1 MTPNRSKTKD
11 LLSRG
16 FRARL
21 SQAKRRA
28 AHPRKYRKKP
38 QENGKSV
45 SSNASSSGS
54 AFLITRGG
62 RRCWILLFPFSI
74 FRIKACRSSEHAE
87 KAVSFQTIWYPV

>member
-16 FRARL
+16 FRTRL

-62 RRCWILLFPFSI
+62 RRWWIFAVPI
-74 FRIKACRSSEHAE
+74 FN
-87 KAVSFQTIWYPV
+87 F